1 MKGPHMSKLNEAYT
15 QRYRESTDAPSV
27 PWNDTLALLT
37 SHRSVRFYSDKPL
50 PDGVLETL
58 ITAASSASTSSN
70 KQFWSVMTVDNPDT
84 RAQLA
89 RICRNQKHVEKSP
102 LLLLWLADLS
112 RIAALAEARGETLE
126 GLDYTESFLVAS
138 MDATLAAQNAAVA
151 AESMGLSVVYLGSMR
166 NEPVQVAK
174 LLKLPQRCFAVF
186 GMCVGYADES
196 VPTAIKPRLPQQAVL
211 HREHYDGSNVHE
223 VVDRYEAH
231 AREFR
236 REQGQSDEV
245 WTENIM
251 GRVRNGKA
259 LHGRDRLREEL
270 ATLGF
275 ALK

>member
-1 MKGPHMSKLNEAYT
+1 MSKLNEAYA
-15 QRYRESTDAPSV
+15 QRYRENTDAPAV
-27 PWNDTLALLT
+27 PWNETLDLLT
-37 SHRSVRFYSDKPL
+37 NHRSVRKYSDRPL
-50 PDGVLETL
+50 PAGTLETL

-70 KQFWSVMTVDNPDT
+70 KQFWSVMTVENPET
-84 RAQLA
+84 RATLA
-89 RICRNQKHVEKSP
+89 RLCFNQKHVAESP
-102 LLLLWLADLS
+102 LLLMWLADLS
-112 RIAALAEARGETLE
+112 RIAAVAEARGEKLE

-166 NEPVQVAK
+166 NHPLEVAQ
-174 LLKLPQRCFAVF
+174 LLKLPQRCFVVF
-186 GMCVGYADES
+186 GMCVGYADER
-196 VPTAIKPRLPQQAVL
+196 VPTAVKPRLPQQAVL
-211 HREHYDGSNVHE
+211 HREHYDASKVLE
-223 VVDRYEAH
+223 VVQRYEEH

-251 GRVRNGKA
+251 GRVRNGAA
-259 LHGRDRLREEL
+259 LHGRDRLREHL